1 MPRFKKTNKSL
12 LKTIPMDEVAL
23 DLSSPDSLFQSLIQH
38 SCSIERFYEY
48 YWEQRHLYIPCLKSG
63 SGDNCQDKR
72 LPGTRSSYFNK
83 LFNHEILKEVVLS
96 KKLKYDKDICACR
109 FDDEKKCR
117 VNAEVHGPVT
127 AEKVHSLFHDD
138 KMTLQFHQ
146 PQRFH
151 DELWKIQ
158 EKLESFFG
166 SQVGS
171 NVYMTPDGS
180 QGLAPHHDNVEVFI
194 LQLEGEKE
202 WKLYSPVVNLPR
214 NSSSDFDD
222 STVKGLTLLD
232 TIIMKPGDVLYF
244 PRGTVH
250 QAKSIKGTGHST
262 HLTISTYE
270 TQCWGDYILDFIPY
284 LTDAAADKVV
294 SLRRGLPRKYYNQT
308 STDGFKQNLK
318 KALISLAESLTES
331 TDVEMSD
338 SIVCNFFA
346 NRLPPFGSVQEQLGK
361 NPTLSSMV
369 RLSYPDHVL
378 ISRGKGQ
385 YHAEDT
391 LEEDDND
398 LESDEE
404 GDKEDSEKMEVYV
417 YYSTRNR
424 RITHMMEEEEKPKG
438 LRFAAECWG
447 GLTTLKKSESDFVK
461 VSDLNLPMHVGLDML
476 VALWAEGLLECKND
490 N

>member
-1 MPRFKKTNKSL
+1 KSL

-48 YWEQRHLYIPCLKSG
+48 YWEQRHLYIPCLK
-63 SGDNCQDKR
+63 
-72 LPGTRSSYFNK
+72 GTRSSYFNK

-117 VNAEVHGPVT
+117 VNAELRHHR

-250 QAKSIKGTGHST
+250 QDKSTSGTGHST

-294 SLRRGLPRKYYNQT
+294 SLRRGLPRKYYNQVELPT
-308 STDGFKQNLK
+308 TVIQNLK

-346 NRLPPFGSVQEQLGK
+346 NRLPPFGSVQEQLACSGK

-378 ISRGKGQ
+378 ISRGK
-385 YHAEDT
+385 
-391 LEEDDND
+391 
-398 LESDEE
+398 DEE